1 MEEQTKAEKKPISK
15 KKIWLIV
22 GSSIIGVAIVVGIL
36 LAFLLNYNSNAPDQV
51 QVANQ
56 ELTYFSVNANDNYQ
70 GYRFVFEL
78 DGEAITVN
86 SESNIISLD
95 DIEGLVAGQRYQVSA
110 CYLGQTEGANSDYSQ
125 PITWICT
132 FKLDCPELVYD
143 NQTNIISWNSIENAD
158 FYNVTIISGNQTTT
172 FEHITATNFDLNQ
185 VDGGSLK
192 AYVCALSSNPYL
204 YQSDF
209 SAEFSTV
216 FYKSFKPLLSA
227 TLDRSTFVLT
237 IVGEQLLSE
246 IDIQI
251 NYMWYSYTVTPT
263 ITDDQYVYQ
272 IPLSDYASFITQS
285 TEINVKP
292 SSIDEY
298 NSYNGSETV
307 VEII

>member
-1 MEEQTKAEKKPISK
+1 M
-15 KKIWLIV
+15 
-22 GSSIIGVAIVVGIL
+22 
-36 LAFLLNYNSNAPDQV
+36 
-51 QVANQ
+51 
-56 ELTYFSVNANDNYQ
+56 
-70 GYRFVFEL
+70 
-78 DGEAITVN
+78 
-86 SESNIISLD
+86 
-95 DIEGLVAGQRYQVSA
+95 
-110 CYLGQTEGANSDYSQ
+110 
-125 PITWICT
+125 
-132 FKLDCPELVYD
+132 
-143 NQTNIISWNSIENAD
+143 
-158 FYNVTIISGNQTTT
+158 
-172 FEHITATNFDLNQ
+172 
-185 VDGGSLK
+185 
-192 AYVCALSSNPYL
+192 
-204 YQSDF
+204 
-209 SAEFSTV
+209 
-216 FYKSFKPLLSA
+216 SA